1 MTFQEWA
8 EELSLSNSFLY
19 CVRYGFHLEWDH
31 DISIFLKYYFIFM
44 NLRLHSLQDVLWNIN
59 PFLLLLFF
67 TMSLVV
73 YSAFWYKKDNRKLF
87 WSLGIDSVVS
97 WKITFC
103 CTSIR
108 LSFTVQ
114 WLDLWHSIP
123 AMKTSTWCL
132 HIVLVFILINY
143 RYISVPAVSKPLI
156 TASMLNLV
164 FSDL

>member
-44 NLRLHSLQDVLWNIN
+44 NLCLHSLQDVLWNIN

-73 YSAFWYKKDNRKLF
+73 YSAFWYKKDNRKLL

-123 AMKTSTWCL
+123 ATKTSTWCL
-132 HIVLVFILINY
+132 HIVLVCILINH